1 VAGGAGGAELW
12 VFTGYTGGAFSTA
25 TRLTS
30 SAWADAERDFVAIAD
45 YNGDGA
51 ADLTY
56 RTAAGNV
63 WLRKGVLDGDGVGTV
78 LTSLGTAAA
87 SLDGDNTYVS
97 GTMTRAAFPLLY
109 GSPDTTGDR
118 IPDVWATNS
127 AGALLL
133 DKGGATALGP
143 PTTLRTSG
151 YDTIRQL
158 G

>member
-63 WLRKGVLDGDGVGTV
+63 WLRKGVLDGDGVGRV

-87 SLDGDNTYVS
+87 SLDGDNAYVS
-97 GTMTRAAFPLLY
+97 GAMTRAAFPLLY